1 MSVNKKYYWLK
12 LKNDFFN
19 NRQIK
24 KLRRIAGG
32 DTYTIIYLKLQLL
45 SIDNGGIIEYKGTE
59 KDIFEQLELE
69 IDEDIDNI
77 KITMNFLMANDLLEC
92 VDNDVFLNE
101 VPNLIGS
108 ECKSA
113 ERVRKYRKN
122 KELENQKALQ
132 SNNKTLQCNAPPLQC
147 NTDVTKCNTEIEKE
161 KEKEKEKELDLELER
176 ETEIDTKSQS
186 EINQSINQDCSL
198 GKEMPTQLENNIKSE
213 IKNNSE
219 QAKIIEEWNSID
231 DNVPNVTLI
240 RSGSTRQRLLQ
251 ARINEY
257 GFDNVLKAID
267 NVKNSQYLKG
277 YVKPFRITFDWFIKP
292 NNFPKVLD
300 GNYNDFTVTNNNN
313 EEFDYIKANQ
323 ISEEEMKNA
332 KTAKDLYPD
341 FDKYIVNIEDLQL

>member
-132 SNNKTLQCNAPPLQC
+132 CDNKTLQCNAPPLQS
-147 NTDVTKCNTEIEKE
+147 NTNVTKCNTEIE

-186 EINQSINQDCSL
+186 EINQSINQDCTL
-198 GKEMPTQLENNIKSE
+198 GKEMPTQLENSVKSE

-219 QAKIIEEWNSID
+219 QTKIIEEWNSID

-277 YVKPFRITFDWFIKP
+277 YVKSFRITFDWFIKP

-300 GNYNDFTVTNNNN
+300 GNYNDFTAPKSND

-323 ISEEEMKNA
+323 YTEEEIKNF

-341 FDKYIVNIEDLQL
+341 IDDYIVNIEDLEIWW

>member
-132 SNNKTLQCNAPPLQC
+132 CDNKTLQCNAPPLQS
-147 NTDVTKCNTEIEKE
+147 NTNVTKCNTEIEKE
-161 KEKEKEKELDLELER
+161 KEKELELDLELER

-186 EINQSINQDCSL
+186 EINQSINQDCTL
-198 GKEMPTQLENNIKSE
+198 GKEMPTQLENSVKSE

-300 GNYNDFTVTNNNN
+300 GNYNDFTAPKSND

-323 ISEEEMKNA
+323 YTEEEIKNF

-341 FDKYIVNIEDLQL
+341 IDDYIVNIEDLEI

>member
-113 ERVRKYRKN
+113 EIVRKYRKN

-132 SNNKTLQCNAPPLQC
+132 CDNKTLQCNAPPLQS
-147 NTDVTKCNTEIEKE
+147 NTNVTKCNTEIEKE
-161 KEKEKEKELDLELER
+161 KEKELELDLELER

-186 EINQSINQDCSL
+186 EINQSINQDCTL
-198 GKEMPTQLENNIKSE
+198 GKEMPTQLENSVKSE

-277 YVKPFRITFDWFIKP
+277 YVKSFRITFDWFIKP

-300 GNYNDFTVTNNNN
+300 GNYNDFTAPKSND

-323 ISEEEMKNA
+323 YTEEEIKNF

-341 FDKYIVNIEDLQL
+341 IDDYIVNIEDLEI

>member
-101 VPNLIGS
+101 VPTLIGS

-132 SNNKTLQCNAPPLQC
+132 SNNKTLQCNAPPLQS
-147 NTDVTKCNTEIEKE
+147 NTNVTKCNTEIEKE

-186 EINQSINQDCSL
+186 EINQSINQDCTL
-198 GKEMPTQLENNIKSE
+198 GKEMPTQLENSVKSE

-300 GNYNDFTVTNNNN
+300 GNYNDFTAPKSND

-323 ISEEEMKNA
+323 YTEEEIKNF

-341 FDKYIVNIEDLQL
+341 IDDYIVNIEDLEI

>member
-101 VPNLIGS
+101 VPTLIGS

-132 SNNKTLQCNAPPLQC
+132 SNNKTLQCNAPPLQS
-147 NTDVTKCNTEIEKE
+147 NTNVTNCNTEIEKE
-161 KEKEKEKELDLELER
+161 IEKELELDLEIEKEL
-176 ETEIDTKSQS
+176 DTKSQS
-186 EINQSINQDCSL
+186 EINQSINQDCAL
-198 GKEMPTQLENNIKSE
+198 GKEIPTQLENNIKSE

-277 YVKPFRITFDWFIKP
+277 YVKPFRVTFDWFIKP

-300 GNYNDFTVTNNNN
+300 GNYNDFTAPKSND

-323 ISEEEMKNA
+323 YTEEEIKNF

-341 FDKYIVNIEDLQL
+341 IDDYIVNIEDLQL

>member
-101 VPNLIGS
+101 VPTLIGS

-132 SNNKTLQCNAPPLQC
+132 CNNKTLQCNASPLQS
-147 NTDVTKCNTEIEKE
+147 NTNVTNCNTEIEKE
-161 KEKEKEKELDLELER
+161 IEKELELDLEIEKEL
-176 ETEIDTKSQS
+176 DTKSQS
-186 EINQSINQDCSL
+186 KINQSINQDCTL

-277 YVKPFRITFDWFIKP
+277 YVKPFRVTFDWFIKP
-292 NNFPKVLD
+292 NNFPKILD
-300 GNYNDFTVTNNNN
+300 GNYNDFTAPKSND

-323 ISEEEMKNA
+323 YTEEEIKNF

-341 FDKYIVNIEDLQL
+341 IDDYIVNIEDLEI

>member
-32 DTYTIIYLKLQLL
+32 DTYTVIYLKLQLL

-113 ERVRKYRKN
+113 ERVRKHRKN

-132 SNNKTLQCNAPPLQC
+132 SNNKTLQCNAPPLQS
-147 NTDVTKCNTEIEKE
+147 NTNVTKCNTEIEKE
-161 KEKEKEKELDLELER
+161 KELELDLELER

-186 EINQSINQDCSL
+186 VNQSINQDCTL
-198 GKEMPTQLENNIKSE
+198 GKEMPTQLENSVKSE

-240 RSGSTRQRLLQ
+240 RSGSTRRRLLQ

-277 YVKPFRITFDWFIKP
+277 YVKSFRITFDWFIKP

-300 GNYNDFTVTNNNN
+300 GNYNDFTAPKSND

-323 ISEEEMKNA
+323 YTEEEIKNF

-341 FDKYIVNIEDLQL
+341 IDDYIVNIEDLEI

>member
-101 VPNLIGS
+101 VPTLIGS

-132 SNNKTLQCNAPPLQC
+132 CNNKTLQCNAPPLQS
-147 NTDVTKCNTEIEKE
+147 NTNVTKCNTEIEKE
-161 KEKEKEKELDLELER
+161 KELELDLEIEKDK
-176 ETEIDTKSQS
+176 EIDTKSQS
-186 EINQSINQDCSL
+186 EINQSINQDCTL

-240 RSGSTRQRLLQ
+240 RTGSTRQRLLQ

-300 GNYNDFTVTNNNN
+300 GNYNDFTAPKNND

-323 ISEEEMKNA
+323 YTEEEIKNF

-341 FDKYIVNIEDLQL
+341 IDDYIVNIEDLEI

>member
-108 ECKSA
+108 EGGSA
-113 ERVRKYRKN
+113 ERMRKHRKI
-122 KELENQKALQ
+122 KRMEKQKALQ
-132 SNNKTLQCNAPPLQC
+132 CDTKTSQCDAPPSLSDT
-147 NTDVTKCNTEIEKE
+147 NVTKSDTEIEKE
-161 KEKEKEKELDLELER
+161 KELELELDLELER
-176 ETEIDTKSQS
+176 ETEIEIDTKSQS
-186 EINQSINQDCSL
+186 EINQSINQDCTL

-300 GNYNDFTVTNNNN
+300 GNYNDFTAPKSND

-323 ISEEEMKNA
+323 YTEEEIKNF

-341 FDKYIVNIEDLQL
+341 IDDYIVNIEDLEI

>member
-132 SNNKTLQCNAPPLQC
+132 CDNKTLQCNAPPLQS
-147 NTDVTKCNTEIEKE
+147 NTNVTKCNTE
-161 KEKEKEKELDLELER
+161 KEKEKEKELELDLELELER

-186 EINQSINQDCSL
+186 EINQSINQDCTL
-198 GKEMPTQLENNIKSE
+198 GKEMPTQLENSVKSE

-277 YVKPFRITFDWFIKP
+277 YVKSFRITFDWFIKP

-300 GNYNDFTVTNNNN
+300 GNYNDFTAPKSND

-323 ISEEEMKNA
+323 YTEEEIKNF

-341 FDKYIVNIEDLQL
+341 IDDYIVNIEDLEI

>member
-161 KEKEKEKELDLELER
+161 KEKELDLELER

-186 EINQSINQDCSL
+186 EINQLINQDCSL

-277 YVKPFRITFDWFIKP
+277 YVKSFRITFDWFIKP

-300 GNYNDFTVTNNNN
+300 GNYNDFTVTNNND

-323 ISEEEMKNA
+323 YTEEEIKNF

-341 FDKYIVNIEDLQL
+341 IDDYIVNIEDLQL

>member
-101 VPNLIGS
+101 VPTLIGS

-132 SNNKTLQCNAPPLQC
+132 CNNKTLQCNAPPLQS
-147 NTDVTKCNTEIEKE
+147 NTNVTNCNTEIEKE
-161 KEKEKEKELDLELER
+161 KEKELELDLEIEKEL
-176 ETEIDTKSQS
+176 DTKSQS
-186 EINQSINQDCSL
+186 KINQSINQDCTL
-198 GKEMPTQLENNIKSE
+198 GKEIPTQLENNIKSE

-277 YVKPFRITFDWFIKP
+277 YVKSFRITFDWFIKP

-300 GNYNDFTVTNNNN
+300 GNYNDFTAPKSND

-323 ISEEEMKNA
+323 YTEEEIKNF

-341 FDKYIVNIEDLQL
+341 IDDYIVNIEDLQL

>member
-132 SNNKTLQCNAPPLQC
+132 CDNKTLQCNAPPLQS
-147 NTDVTKCNTEIEKE
+147 NTNVTNCNTEIEKE
-161 KEKEKEKELDLELER
+161 IEKELELDLEIEKEL
-176 ETEIDTKSQS
+176 DTKSQS
-186 EINQSINQDCSL
+186 KINQSINQDCTL
-198 GKEMPTQLENNIKSE
+198 GKEIPTQLENNIKSE

-277 YVKPFRITFDWFIKP
+277 YVKSFRITFDWFIKP

-300 GNYNDFTVTNNNN
+300 GNYNDFTAPKSND

-323 ISEEEMKNA
+323 YTEEEIKNF

-341 FDKYIVNIEDLQL
+341 IDDYIVNIEDLEI

>member
-132 SNNKTLQCNAPPLQC
+132 CDNKTLQCNAPPLQS
-147 NTDVTKCNTEIEKE
+147 NTNVTNCNTEIEKE
-161 KEKEKEKELDLELER
+161 IEKELELDLEIEKEL
-176 ETEIDTKSQS
+176 DTKSQS
-186 EINQSINQDCSL
+186 KINQSINQDCTL
-198 GKEMPTQLENNIKSE
+198 GKEIPTQLENNIKSE

-277 YVKPFRITFDWFIKP
+277 YVKPFRVTFDWFIKP

-300 GNYNDFTVTNNNN
+300 GNYNDFTTPKS

-323 ISEEEMKNA
+323 YTEEEIKNF

-341 FDKYIVNIEDLQL
+341 IDDYIVNIEDLEI

>member
-132 SNNKTLQCNAPPLQC
+132 CDNKTLQCNAPPLQS
-147 NTDVTKCNTEIEKE
+147 NTNVTKCNTEIEIE
-161 KEKEKEKELDLELER
+161 KEKELELDLELER

-186 EINQSINQDCSL
+186 EINQSINQDCTL
-198 GKEMPTQLENNIKSE
+198 GKEMPTQLENSVNSE

-257 GFDNVLKAID
+257 GFDNVLKGID

-300 GNYNDFTVTNNNN
+300 GNYNDFTAPKSND

-323 ISEEEMKNA
+323 YTEEEIKNF

-341 FDKYIVNIEDLQL
+341 IDDYIVNIEDLEI

>member
-161 KEKEKEKELDLELER
+161 KEKELDLELER

-186 EINQSINQDCSL
+186 EINQLINQDCSL

-277 YVKPFRITFDWFIKP
+277 YVKSFRITFDWFIKP

-300 GNYNDFTVTNNNN
+300 GNYNDFTVTNNND

-323 ISEEEMKNA
+323 YTEEEIKNF
-332 KTAKDLYPD
+332 KTAKDLYSD
-341 FDKYIVNIEDLQL
+341 IDDYIVNIEDLQL

>member
-77 KITMNFLMANDLLEC
+77 KVTMNFLMANDLLEC

-101 VPNLIGS
+101 VPTLIGS

-132 SNNKTLQCNAPPLQC
+132 SDNKTLQCNAPPLQS
-147 NTDVTKCNTEIEKE
+147 NTNVTKCNTEIEIE
-161 KEKEKEKELDLELER
+161 KEKELELDLELER

-186 EINQSINQDCSL
+186 EINQSINQDCTL
-198 GKEMPTQLENNIKSE
+198 GKEIPTQLENNIKSE

-240 RSGSTRQRLLQ
+240 RTGSTRQRLLQ

-277 YVKPFRITFDWFIKP
+277 YVKSFRITFDWFIKP

-300 GNYNDFTVTNNNN
+300 GNYNDFTAPKSND

-323 ISEEEMKNA
+323 YTEEEIKNF

-341 FDKYIVNIEDLQL
+341 IDDYIVNIEDLEI

>member
-132 SNNKTLQCNAPPLQC
+132 CDNKTLQCNAPPLQS
-147 NTDVTKCNTEIEKE
+147 NTNVTKCNTEIEKE
-161 KEKEKEKELDLELER
+161 KELELDLEIEKDK
-176 ETEIDTKSQS
+176 EIDTKSQS
-186 EINQSINQDCSL
+186 EINQSINQDCTL

-240 RSGSTRQRLLQ
+240 RNGSTRQRLLQ

-300 GNYNDFTVTNNNN
+300 GNYNDFTAPKSND

-323 ISEEEMKNA
+323 YTEEEIKNF

-341 FDKYIVNIEDLQL
+341 IDDYIVNIEDLEI

>member
-77 KITMNFLMANDLLEC
+77 KVTMNFLMANDLLEC

-108 ECKSA
+108 EGGSA
-113 ERVRKYRKN
+113 ERMRKHRKI
-122 KELENQKALQ
+122 KRMEKQKALQ
-132 SNNKTLQCNAPPLQC
+132 CDTKTSQCDAPPSLSDT
-147 NTDVTKCNTEIEKE
+147 NVTKSDTEIEKE
-161 KEKEKEKELDLELER
+161 KELELELDLEIEKDK
-176 ETEIDTKSQS
+176 EIDTKSQS
-186 EINQSINQDCSL
+186 INQSINQDCTL
-198 GKEMPTQLENNIKSE
+198 GKEMSPQLKNSVKAE

-231 DNVPNVTLI
+231 DNVPNITLV
-240 RSGSTRQRLLQ
+240 RSGRTRQRLLQ

-300 GNYNDFTVTNNNN
+300 GNYNDFTTPNNNG

-323 ISEEEMKNA
+323 YTEEEIKNF

-341 FDKYIVNIEDLQL
+341 IDDYIVNIEDLEI

>member
-161 KEKEKEKELDLELER
+161 KEKELDLELER

-186 EINQSINQDCSL
+186 EINQLINQDCSL

-277 YVKPFRITFDWFIKP
+277 YVKPFRVTFDWFIKP
-292 NNFPKVLD
+292 NNFPKILD
-300 GNYNDFTVTNNNN
+300 GNYNDFTVTNNND

-323 ISEEEMKNA
+323 YTEEEIKNF

-341 FDKYIVNIEDLQL
+341 IDDYIVNIEDLQL

>member
-132 SNNKTLQCNAPPLQC
+132 CDNKTLQCNAPPLQS
-147 NTDVTKCNTEIEKE
+147 NTNVTKCNTEIEKE
-161 KEKEKEKELDLELER
+161 KEKELELDLELER

-186 EINQSINQDCSL
+186 EINQSINQDCTL
-198 GKEMPTQLENNIKSE
+198 GKEMPTQLENSVKSE

-300 GNYNDFTVTNNNN
+300 GNYNDFTTPKSND

-323 ISEEEMKNA
+323 YTEEEIKNF

-341 FDKYIVNIEDLQL
+341 IDDYIVNIEDLEI